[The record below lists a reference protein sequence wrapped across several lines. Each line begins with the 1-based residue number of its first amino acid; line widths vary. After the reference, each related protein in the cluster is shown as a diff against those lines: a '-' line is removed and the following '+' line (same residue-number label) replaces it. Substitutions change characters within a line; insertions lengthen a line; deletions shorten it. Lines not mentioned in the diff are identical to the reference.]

1 MVLILGKQL
10 VKVTLLIMLWV
21 YFVTCLGE
29 KNNLLCHLSFLLFFF
44 FNAGCTECMKITLQF
59 FEVRTVIVFSVFPVQ
74 NRF

>member
-10 VKVTLLIMLWV
+10 VKVTLLIMLLL
-21 YFVTCLGE
+21 TCLGE
-29 KNNLLCHLSFLLFFF
+29 KNNLLYHLSVLLF

-59 FEVRTVIVFSVFPVQ
+59 LEVRTVIVFSVFPVQ